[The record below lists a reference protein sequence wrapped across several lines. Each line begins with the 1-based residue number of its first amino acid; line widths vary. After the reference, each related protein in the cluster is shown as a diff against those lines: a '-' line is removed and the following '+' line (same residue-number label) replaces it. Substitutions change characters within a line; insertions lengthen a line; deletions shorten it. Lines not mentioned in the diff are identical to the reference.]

1 MISNDT
7 EGRKKIK
14 LLLIEQYLE
23 QYVKILFLLI
33 LRNQRDK
40 IN

>member
-23 QYVKILFLLI
+23 QYVKILFFNI
-33 LRNQRDK
+33 L
-40 IN
+40 

>member
-23 QYVKILFLLI
+23 QYLEQYVKILFYKYK
-33 LRNQRDK
+33 N
-40 IN
+40 

>member
-23 QYVKILFLLI
+23 QYVKIFFYTYFTI
-33 LRNQRDK
+33 K
-40 IN
+40 GIK